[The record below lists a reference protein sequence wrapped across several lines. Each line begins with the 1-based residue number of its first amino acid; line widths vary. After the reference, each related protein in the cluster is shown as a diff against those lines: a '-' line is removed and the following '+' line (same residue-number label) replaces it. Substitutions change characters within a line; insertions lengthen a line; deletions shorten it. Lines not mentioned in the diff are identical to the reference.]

1 MLSDSNLQPG
11 FIPFRKDVNWNFT
24 KVRCPSSHQIKM
36 LVSQFAQ
43 SACEQTAVGYR
54 VNTCAQ
60 FLVVDGKC
68 VKRYE
73 SVTEPAAI
81 AKDIEAYLQA

>member
-1 MLSDSNLQPG
+1 MLSDQNLQPG

-24 KVRCPSSHQIKM
+24 KVRCVPSKEHCSH
-36 LVSQFAQ
+36 LEQFA
-43 SACEQTAVGYR
+43 CEPRSRCPVHNAG
-54 VNTCAQ
+54 AQ

-81 AKDIEAYLQA
+81 AKDIEAYLTQA